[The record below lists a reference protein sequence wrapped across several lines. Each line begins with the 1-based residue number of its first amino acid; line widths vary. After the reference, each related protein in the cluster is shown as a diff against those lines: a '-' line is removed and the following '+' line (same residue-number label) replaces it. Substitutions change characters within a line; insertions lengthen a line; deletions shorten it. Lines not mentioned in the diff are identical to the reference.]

1 MTFSSPTGRFRRVL
15 LVLSLSGG
23 WIQCMASDPAGPQS
37 DRHAIGLNE
46 LIADVLP
53 VHQKAQELAALNSEP
68 DEMAAVTARRPQETS
83 AWRGL
88 RIGEFE
94 ADTAFKHRQEQAR
107 DQEAKAYHA
116 AMEQWKHDLAIA
128 TEHRSSLTSPR
139 AIIESRDVR
148 PKLVARGSEKPIG
161 AMINLSQRPTL
172 TLPYF
177 DRALMVFDHVQFPG
191 AMTEVN
197 YQGSNTVLGRFT
209 TSPSE
214 LRIKCS
220 DLEVAQRFKE
230 DVAAGRVRFAIW
242 VEPWLSQ
249 IESPIVTKPA
259 HDEQEIDKGAVA
271 KSAIEYLLV
280 AAGSA
285 LGADPNSVNQAG
297 AAAGDDVAHRDHHKL
312 VHYPAETRDG
322 VRFVFDLDTLLIAAI
337 DDNGKQLAGV
347 QIEFVNRPEAAVRF
361 MGFRENA
368 QPAANV
374 LKPGDQILSV
384 AGRKVRDADDFIA
397 AVKAQPA
404 GVTFKV
410 SYRAVDDGRE
420 HSFISNGGRL
430 LGISLIDVFPDNR
443 VRIGN

>member
-1 MTFSSPTGRFRRVL
+1 MSSASTLRSSAPTTIFVA
-15 LVLSLSGG
+15 LVVSA
-23 WIQCMASDPAGPQS
+23 IAFASDMMAAEN
-37 DRHAIGLNE
+37 DRSVIGLNE
-46 LIADVLP
+46 LITDVLP
-53 VHQKAQELAALNSEP
+53 LHQKAQELATLNSAP
-68 DEMAAVTARRPQETS
+68 DEVAAVTARRPQETA

-88 RIGEFE
+88 HIGEFE
-94 ADTAFKHRQEQAR
+94 ADTAFKGRQKQAR
-107 DQEAKAYHA
+107 DQEDKAYQA
-116 AMEQWKHDLAIA
+116 AMEKWKHDLAIA
-128 TEHRSSLTSPR
+128 IERRSSLASRR
-139 AIIESRDVR
+139 AIIESRDVL

-161 AMINLSQRPTL
+161 AMIGLAQRPTL

-177 DRALMVFDHVQFPG
+177 DRSRMVFDHFQFPG

-209 TSPSE
+209 TSPSD

-220 DLEVAQRFKE
+220 DLGVAQRFKE
-230 DVAAGRVRFAIW
+230 DVATGRIRFAIW
-242 VEPWLSQ
+242 VEPWLTQ

-271 KSAIEYLLV
+271 KSALEYLIV

-297 AAAGDDVAHRDHHKL
+297 AMAGDDVAHRDHHKL

-322 VRFVFDLDTLLIAAI
+322 VRFVFNLDTVLIAAI
-337 DDNGKQLAGV
+337 DDNGKQLPGV
-347 QIEFVNRPEAAVRF
+347 QIEFANRPEAAVRF
-361 MGFRENA
+361 MGFKEDA
-368 QPAANV
+368 QPAAKV

-384 AGRKVRDADDFIA
+384 AGRKVRNAHDFIA

-410 SYRAVDDGRE
+410 SYRAVEDGRE
-420 HSFISNGGRL
+420 HSFIANGGRL
-430 LGISLIDVFPDNR
+430 LGISLIDVFPGNR
-443 VRIGN
+443 VRISN